1 MKIDLIDWET
11 LRKDIPACKIFT
23 YLNNAGRGPVSRNA
37 SIEGMS
43 YYKEALQ
50 YGNTHWDK
58 WSEKIVKIREN
69 VAKLIGANSCEIAF
83 LPNSSLG
90 MNYIAK
96 MLDNTGEVLMSSG
109 EFPSCSLPWIQCG
122 YKVNFIDPHKNGKI
136 SIDKFASSITPSIK
150 IIVISHV
157 QFTTGFRQ
165 NLEELGTLCKNSR
178 IHLVVDASQ
187 SAGAFPINVHSS
199 NIDFLVFTGYK
210 WINAGCGIATLFINK
225 KFHDS
230 SNFPVVGWRSA
241 KQPYE
246 LINDR
251 LELVNSASALEL
263 GHPQFPNILALG
275 GAVETLQ
282 KIGIDN
288 ITQRIHHL
296 TDYLHEQ
303 LNNHGIKIISS
314 LEQNERSGITSLEM
328 SNASDIVEEL
338 RKNDII
344 VAKRGEGI
352 RISLHYYNNQD
363 DIDRFIEILNTQK
376 TTQKPI
382 QSPSI

>member
-1 MKIDLIDWET
+1 MKTDLIDWEI
-11 LRKDIPACKIFT
+11 LRKEIPACEMYT
-23 YLNNAGRGPVSRNA
+23 YLNNAGRGPVSKNA
-37 SIEGMS
+37 SIGGIS
-43 YYKEALQ
+43 YYEEALK
-50 YGNTHWDK
+50 YGNAHWDK
-58 WSEKIVKIREN
+58 WAEKSVKIREN

-96 MLDNTGEVLMSSG
+96 ILDNTGEVLMSSG

-122 YKVNFIDPHKNGKI
+122 YKVNFINPQKNGKI
-136 SIDKFASSITPSIK
+136 SIDQFASNITPSVK
-150 IIVISHV
+150 IIVVSHV
-157 QFTTGFRQ
+157 QFATGFRQ
-165 NLEELGTLCKNSR
+165 NLEELGTLCKNSG

-187 SAGAFPINVHSS
+187 SAGAFPINVYSS
-199 NIDFLVFTGYK
+199 NIGFLVFTGYK
-210 WINAGCGIATLFINK
+210 WINAGCGISTLFINK

-230 SNFPVVGWRSA
+230 ANFPVVGWRSA

-251 LELVNSASALEL
+251 LDLVNNASALEL

-275 GAVETLQ
+275 GAIETLQ

-288 ITQRIHHL
+288 IAKRIHHL
-296 TDYLHEQ
+296 TDYLHKQ
-303 LNNHGIKIISS
+303 LNNHKIKIISP
-314 LEQNERSGITSLEM
+314 LKQDERSGITSLEM
-328 SNASDIVEEL
+328 PNASDVVKEL

-352 RISLHYYNNQD
+352 RISLHYYNNQN
-363 DIDRFIEILNTQK
+363 DIDRFIEILKTQK
-376 TTQKPI
+376 FI
-382 QSPSI
+382 LSPDP